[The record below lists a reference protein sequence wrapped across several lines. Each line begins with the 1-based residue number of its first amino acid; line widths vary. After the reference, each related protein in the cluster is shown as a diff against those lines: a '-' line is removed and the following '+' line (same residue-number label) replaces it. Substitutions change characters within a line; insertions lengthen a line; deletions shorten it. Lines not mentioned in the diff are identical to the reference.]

1 MTRAR
6 TTIMRIRRHGGAAL
20 LTALF
25 VLVAIMIV
33 GVSAAHTALN
43 AEKSARNERDRH
55 IAFQAAEA
63 GLTDAERDIEGGA
76 DPGSARAAMF
86 AIGSALGF
94 AEGCGHGQGSVNLGL
109 CMYQPV
115 ALAPA
120 WQVAEL
126 SAADDADSPATPY
139 GKFTGAVLP
148 AGVGALPARVPRYII
163 ELMPLARAGED
174 AGQRAGNLY
183 RITAIGFG
191 VRASTQVVLQ
201 SFYRKVAPRQA
212 SLQ

>member
-1 MTRAR
+1 LLTRCGPR
-6 TTIMRIRRHGGAAL
+6 SGAAL

-25 VLVAIMIV
+25 VLVAILVI

-76 DPGSARAAMF
+76 DPGSARAALF
-86 AIGSALGF
+86 DSGSALGF
-94 AEGCGHGQGSVNLGL
+94 AEGCGRGPNSVNLGL
-109 CMYQPV
+109 CACVQP
-115 ALAPA
+115 APA
-120 WQVAEL
+120 WQAAEL
-126 SAADDADSPATPY
+126 AAPDGADSATTPY

-148 AGVGALPARVPRYII
+148 TGGGALPARAPRYVI

-174 AGQRAGNLY
+174 AGQRAANLY
-183 RITAIGFG
+183 RVTAIGFG
-191 VRASTQVVLQ
+191 VRPSTQVVLQ
-201 SFYRKVAPRQA
+201 SFYRKVAPGQGR
-212 SLQ
+212 LP